1 MGGRRNRCACRSGR
15 TSAARRGFSLIE
27 LLVVLGVA
35 WILIS
40 LLMPSFARIR
50 EAARRVAC
58 ASNMHQIAI
67 GLESY
72 SHDNRNRMPNSF
84 FAGDTYRDPKP
95 QDMMILNR
103 GVRWDTWDGIGRLF
117 TKNYINAAGTYYCPS
132 HSGDHTIDR
141 YEGSWKK
148 NSRELIYGNYHYR
161 GMLNLTSQKADPIDR
176 YDRDQLRNEHPAGV
190 SLLADG
196 LRTKSDF
203 SHVRGCNLLEDDL
216 SVTWFSDSAGRIY
229 NILPE
234 TVWESWPRAQ
244 VWLRLDEG
252 LNHE

>member
-1 MGGRRNRCACRSGR
+1 MRRH
-15 TSAARRGFSLIE
+15 GFSLIE

-50 EAARRVAC
+50 EAARRVSC

-67 GLESY
+67 AIESY
-72 SHDNRNRMPNSF
+72 SHDNRNRLPNSF

-103 GVRWDTWDGIGRLF
+103 GVRRDTWDGIGRLF
-117 TKNYINAAGTYYCPS
+117 AKNYITGPGAYYCPS
-132 HSGDHTIDR
+132 HTGDHTIDR
-141 YEGSWKK
+141 YESSWKRS
-148 NSRELIYGNYHYR
+148 SRDLIYGNYHYR
-161 GMLNLTSQKADPIDR
+161 GTLNLTSQKADPIDR

-216 SVTWFSDSAGRIY
+216 SVTWFADNAGKIY

-244 VWLRLDEG
+244 VWFRLDEG
-252 LNHE
+252 LNGE